1 MAEPSFKLRSY
12 YLQHLHS
19 FHNPTLPNAD
29 TVWSGADRG
38 TSPGLRFPLPI
49 YLPTYL
55 FFFPPFLSSSFF
67 PSFFSF
73 SLPATYVFKNITM
86 VVEMFSVFG
95 AVGSPGQLGL
105 PHYPK
110 LHHLL
115 ILYREQRGEIQI
127 WAHSFQVPGGSV
139 VQGRAPS
146 SPSMGNLSSPVRG
159 SLRGSV

>member
-1 MAEPSFKLRSY
+1 MLTLCDLGQTEALPRDSGSP
-12 YLQHLHS
+12 YLS
-19 FHNPTLPNAD
+19 T
-29 TVWSGADRG
+29 
-38 TSPGLRFPLPI
+38 
-49 YLPTYL
+49 YLPTY
-55 FFFPPFLSSSFF
+55 FSFLPSSLPHFF

-73 SLPATYVFKNITM
+73 SFPATYVFKNITM

-127 WAHSFQVPGGSV
+127 
-139 VQGRAPS
+139 
-146 SPSMGNLSSPVRG
+146 
-159 SLRGSV
+159 